1 MLNKLMEK
9 KQVKCHLYWPERKGL
24 ENALKLNEV
33 KLTIEFLRC
42 EEYKNFCVRWFKYEI
57 HNYYKM
63 FIFKLSI

>member
-24 ENALKLNEV
+24 ENALKLNDV

-42 EEYKNFCVRWFKYEI
+42 EEYKNFCVRWFKYVLLML
-57 HNYYKM
+57 NNVLSKKM
-63 FIFKLSI
+63 KP